1 MFSQHFRVFH
11 GMQNIN
17 FEIVTFLFLLNRHL
31 ATCFRNEIRDQKIAK
46 VFNFLGKYIK
56 HLIWFLFEHNSY
68 ILFCRCMFI
77 KQYNSIFPDTLSLQT
92 KQAFA
97 VIKWLVS
104 CYYKQKYSMYEVYS
118 KFLSNCYHFI
128 SYFQDISK

>member
-1 MFSQHFRVFH
+1 
-11 GMQNIN
+11 MQNIN
-17 FEIVTFLFLLNRHL
+17 FEIGTFLFLLNRHL

-97 VIKWLVS
+97 VIK
-104 CYYKQKYSMYEVYS
+104 
-118 KFLSNCYHFI
+118 
-128 SYFQDISK
+128 